1 MLVTNIPPKKG
12 LLPQAAQASNSD
24 EKKQDEVNILKKLP
38 RIKNYKSL
46 FMKNFYLYSNQSRVI
61 SKAKSNSN
69 INENERAETLPNINQ
84 FCKSPEQREQELKEI
99 EEKYNIYYEEMK
111 KNNENNEIN
120 KEKYSTIIQE
130 MNDRFIEERK
140 KLLTSSNEEIGI
152 NLNKIIKQNNIIVEK
167 GREIKELYD
176 DIKSNVEI
184 NDEILFDWYNN
195 YKIINNVKN
204 DKEMN
209 LNNRYI
215 SMIEEIE
222 KQLAEKI
229 VKRIEIVLMPETKA
243 KPDLIKKYK
252 DIINQKILSFE
263 LKKET
268 IALLEKCK

>member
-1 MLVTNIPPKKG
+1 
-12 LLPQAAQASNSD
+12 
-24 EKKQDEVNILKKLP
+24 
-38 RIKNYKSL
+38 
-46 FMKNFYLYSNQSRVI
+46 
-61 SKAKSNSN
+61 
-69 INENERAETLPNINQ
+69 
-84 FCKSPEQREQELKEI
+84 
-99 EEKYNIYYEEMK
+99 MK

-229 VKRIEIVLMPETKA
+229 VKRIEIVVMPETKA

-252 DIINQKILSFE
+252 DIINQKIISIE